1 MIKIYVDAEEQ
12 KEKLINSLD
21 DSYTCPFLEYVP
33 GCFTGREC
41 RDCIKENIEFHVD
54 SQKRK

>member
-54 SQKRK
+54 SCGRK